1 MRDLQDRVQD
11 AIDELVASGA
21 ETGLQVAVHRDGDL
35 VVDAVAGLAD
45 TASGRAVASDTPI
58 HAASTGKSL
67 TSTVVHV
74 LVERGALAYDTPIV
88 ELWPEFGA
96 NGKQAATVRHAL
108 THTVGV
114 PGLPRGTTPEDLFD
128 WDAMCAAIAAAEP
141 WWEPGTRTGY
151 HAQTF
156 GFVVGEIVRRATGT
170 PISRVLRDEVA
181 APLGVA
187 DELFLAVPEAQLG
200 RVARLEQPVPVD
212 VDQLREAVPRLLE
225 IVPPAVLSSA
235 ELCNRADYLTAEFP
249 SCGTMSARAVARM
262 FAAVVGEVDGVRL
275 LSPDRAREVTTMAV
289 DDVDQVFGNRA
300 RYALGYAMG
309 RPVPDAP
316 DPSTVIG
323 WPGSGGSYAEADL
336 ATGATFALTRTR
348 FSADF
353 AAVTRV
359 FEVIGKAF
367 PGR

>member
-1 MRDLQDRVQD
+1 
-11 AIDELVASGA
+11 
-21 ETGLQVAVHRDGDL
+21 
-35 VVDAVAGLAD
+35 
-45 TASGRAVASDTPI
+45 
-58 HAASTGKSL
+58 
-67 TSTVVHV
+67 V

-114 PGLPRGTTPEDLFD
+114 PGLPPGTTPEDLFD

-141 WWEPGTRTGY
+141 WWEPGARTGY

-156 GFVVGEIVRRATGT
+156 GYIVGEIVRRATGT
-170 PISRVLRDEVA
+170 SISRVLRDEVA
-181 APLGVA
+181 TPLGVA
-187 DELFLAVPEAQLG
+187 DELFLAVPESQLG
-200 RVARLEQPVPVD
+200 RVARLDEPAPPD
-212 VDQLREAVPRLLE
+212 VEQLRKTAPRLLE
-225 IVPPAVLSSA
+225 IVPPAVLTSA

-275 LSPDRAREVTTMAV
+275 LTPEHAREVSTMVV
-289 DDVDQVFGNRA
+289 DDVDQVFGNQA

-323 WPGSGGSYAEADL
+323 WPGSGGCYAEADL
-336 ATGATFALTRTR
+336 ATGTTFALTRTCY
-348 FSADF
+348 SADF

-359 FEVIGKAF
+359 FEVLGMAL
-367 PGR
+367 PDR